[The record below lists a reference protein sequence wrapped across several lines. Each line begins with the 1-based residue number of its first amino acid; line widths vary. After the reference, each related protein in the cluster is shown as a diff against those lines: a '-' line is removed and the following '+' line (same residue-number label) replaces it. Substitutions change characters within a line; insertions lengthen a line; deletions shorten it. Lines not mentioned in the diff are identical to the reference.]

1 MLSQKERELV
11 DFGLKNGKTSEQIKK
26 ALADYRVVT
35 GYKPEEEQN
44 IAKPSTFA
52 GTQERLADVGNLTAQ
67 TISDN
72 LTGSGEFA
80 GQSPLRRGVQ
90 ATASAFSAVPKGALA
105 MAPEP
110 FRKGVDYVSGKVGAG
125 FKKLTG
131 AIGGTKF
138 MQEAAGSVNTDP
150 NTGVSTYTPNDLG
163 VLEEGLGIAASG
175 GEIAGNI
182 LGAQGAIKTLTKGAT
197 YTNQLAK
204 TVMKQSDDVLSK
216 ARNLNIGK
224 PADFISKSVN
234 DARYNLSNLD
244 PQVETVLKRSNFDE
258 VNTYFQ
264 QAKNAAKDPA
274 KSTPLEIAGAKG
286 EQAFDVIDEA
296 RKKAIEGKKTILAK
310 VANERVSG
318 DTINE
323 VMRAGIK
330 RFDEKFGAKVDA
342 KGNVGQSGGRTLTLD
357 ATDARLVNE
366 YYSKLNRLGISP
378 TVKEVDD
385 FVDWAQSQLY
395 KQSKTLSKLEVASD
409 PVIRELQATTG
420 DLNGRLKATIGNGY
434 GEVNARIGSLIE
446 LQDELSR
453 ALGADAR
460 RGGGLM
466 KTLFSPAGGNTRRIF
481 QQIQDE
487 TGIDLF
493 KEATLAKYAMENV
506 GDVRQASLLKQ
517 LDVAVEGAAELDLTR
532 PMSVLKWLRERADM
546 DGQQL
551 ANEYMRRAN
560 LDSPQ

>member
-1 MLSQKERELV
+1 MLSEKEKEIIQ
-11 DFGLKNGKTSEQIKK
+11 FGKENKKTDQDIMLALSKYRQEQ
-26 ALADYRVVT
+26 ADAAPV
-35 GYKPEEEQN
+35 EQ
-44 IAKPSTFA
+44 SSSL
-52 GTQERLADVGNLTAQ
+52 QSRLADVGNQATQ

-72 LTGSGEFA
+72 LTGSGQYA
-80 GQSPLRRGVQ
+80 GQTPLRRGVQ
-90 ATASAFSAVPKGALA
+90 ATAAAFSTVPKGAVAL
-105 MAPEP
+105 APEP
-110 FRKGVDYVSGKVGAG
+110 VRKGVEYVEEKIGQGFGA
-125 FKKLTG
+125 LTKS
-131 AIGGTKF
+131 IGNTWITHKY
-138 MQEAAGSVNTDP
+138 MQEAAGSVYTDP
-150 NTGVSTYTPNDLG
+150 NTGVSSYTPNNLNK
-163 VLEEGLGIAASG
+163 LQEGLGIAAAS

-182 LGAQGAIKTLTKGAT
+182 LGTEGPVKILTKANV
-197 YTNQLAK
+197 YKNQLAQK
-204 TVMKQSDDVLSK
+204 VMSASENTLAKSRQ
-216 ARNLNIGK
+216 LNISK
-224 PADFISKSVN
+224 PANFISKAVN

-274 KSTPLEIAGAKG
+274 KPTPLEIAGAKG
-286 EQAFDVIDEA
+286 EQAYDVIDEA
-296 RKKAIEGKKTILAK
+296 RKKAIEGKKTILSQ
-310 VANERVSG
+310 VANDRVPG
-318 DTINE
+318 NTLNE
-323 VMRAGIK
+323 VMSTGI
-330 RFDEKFGAKVDA
+330 RRLEEKFGAKVNA
-342 KGNVGQSGGRTLTLD
+342 KGEITQAPGRTLTLD
-357 ATDARLVNE
+357 ATDSKLVNE
-366 YYSKLNRLGISP
+366 YYTKLNRLGVSP

-395 KQSKTLSKLEVASD
+395 KQSKTMSKLEVASD

-420 DLNGRLKATIGNGY
+420 DLNNRLKATVGNGY

-517 LDVAVEGAAELDLTR
+517 LDVSLQNAAELDLTK
-532 PMSVLKWLRERADM
+532 PISVYNWLRERADL
-546 DGQQL
+546 DGQAL
-551 ANEYMRRAN
+551 ANEYMRRTN
-560 LDSPQ
+560 LDVQQ

>member
-1 MLSQKERELV
+1 MLSEKELELV
-11 DFGLKNGKTSEQIKK
+11 NFGLKNNKSPDEIKK
-26 ALADYRVVT
+26 ALADFRAVS
-35 GYKPEEEQN
+35 GYTPEEEQDTGT
-44 IAKPSTFA
+44 PSTFA
-52 GTQERLADVGNLTAQ
+52 GTQDRLADVGNQTTQ

-72 LTGSGEFA
+72 LTGSGQFA
-80 GQSPLRRGVQ
+80 GQTPLRRGVQ
-90 ATASAFSAVPKGALA
+90 ATAAAFSAVPKGAIA
-105 MAPEP
+105 IAPEP
-110 FRKGVDYVSGKVGAG
+110 VRKGIDYVTGKVGQG
-125 FKKLTG
+125 FNALTKK
-131 AIGGTKF
+131 IGSTDLFKG
-138 MQEAAGSVNTDP
+138 AAGREYTDP

-163 VLEEGLGIAASG
+163 MLEEGLGIASSG

-182 LGAQGAIKTLTKGAT
+182 LGAQGAVKTLTKGAT

-204 TVMKQSDDVLSK
+204 TMMKQSDDVLSK
-216 ARNLNIGK
+216 ARTLNIGK
-224 PADFISKSVN
+224 PADFLSKSVN

-296 RKKAIEGKKTILAK
+296 RKKAIEGKKTILSQ

-318 DTINE
+318 NTVNE
-323 VMRAGIK
+323 VMSAGIK
-330 RFDEKFGAKVDA
+330 RFEEKFGAKVNA
-342 KGNVGQSGGRTLTLD
+342 KGEVTQAQGRTLTLD
-357 ATDARLVNE
+357 STDAKLVNE
-366 YYSKLNRLGISP
+366 YYTKLNRLGISP

-395 KQSKTLSKLEVASD
+395 KQSKTMSKLEVASD

-420 DLNGRLKATIGNGY
+420 DLNGRLKTTVGNGY

-517 LDVAVEGAAELDLTR
+517 LDVTLQDAAELDLTK
-532 PMSVLKWLRERADM
+532 PMSVYNWLKERADL
-546 DGQQL
+546 DGQAL

-560 LDSPQ
+560 LDVPK

>member
-1 MLSQKERELV
+1 MLSEKELELV
-11 DFGLKNGKTSEQIKK
+11 NYGLKNGKTPDQIKK
-26 ALADYRVVT
+26 ALADYRNVS
-35 GYKPEEEQN
+35 GYKPEQEQV
-44 IAKPSTFA
+44 ATKPSTFA
-52 GTQERLADVGNLTAQ
+52 GTEQRLADVGNQAGQ
-67 TISDN
+67 TIKEN
-72 LTGSGEFA
+72 ITGTGQYT
-80 GQSPLRRGVQ
+80 GQSSLRRGIQ
-90 ATASAFSAVPKGALA
+90 ATAAGFSSVPQGALA

-110 FRKGVDYVSGKVGAG
+110 IRKGVDYVASKVGQG
-125 FKKLTG
+125 FKALTKK
-131 AIGGTKF
+131 IGDTKF
-138 MQEAAGSVNTDP
+138 MREAAGQVIEDENGIP
-150 NTGVSTYTPNDLG
+150 NYVPNDLG
-163 VLEEGLGIAASG
+163 VLEEGLGVAAAG

-182 LGAQGAIKTLTKGAT
+182 AGAQGTVTTLTKAGSYA
-197 YTNQLAK
+197 NPFVK
-204 TVMKQSDDVLSK
+204 TLMRQSDDVLAK
-216 ARNLNIGK
+216 ARQLNVSK
-224 PADFISKSVN
+224 PANFISKATT

-286 EQAFDVIDEA
+286 EQAFDIIDEA
-296 RKKAIEGKKTILAK
+296 RKKAIEGKKTILSQ
-310 VANERVSG
+310 VANERVPG
-318 DTINE
+318 NTLNE
-323 VMRAGIK
+323 VMAAGIK
-330 RFDEKFGAKVDA
+330 RFEDKFGAKVDA
-342 KGNVGQSGGRTLTLD
+342 KGNVTQASGRTLTLD
-357 ATDARLVNE
+357 SKDAGLVNE
-366 YYSKLNRLGISP
+366 YYTKLNRLGISP

-395 KQSKTLSKLEVASD
+395 KQSKTMSKLEVASD

-420 DLNGRLKATIGNGY
+420 DLNGRLKATVGNGY

-506 GDVRQASLLKQ
+506 GDVRQASLLKK
-517 LDVAVEGAAELDLTR
+517 LGVAAEGAAELDLTK
-532 PMSVLKWLRERADM
+532 PMSVYKWLKERADL
-546 DGQQL
+546 DGQEL
-551 ANEYMRRAN
+551 ANEFMRRSN
-560 LDSPQ
+560 LDVQQ

>member
-1 MLSQKERELV
+1 MLSEKELELV
-11 DFGLKNGKTSEQIKK
+11 NFGLKNNKSPDEIKK
-26 ALADYRVVT
+26 ALADFRTVS
-35 GYKPEEEQN
+35 GYKPGEKQVDTEAN
-44 IAKPSTFA
+44 TFA
-52 GTQERLADVGNLTAQ
+52 GTQGRLADVGNQTAQ

-72 LTGSGEFA
+72 LTGSGQYA
-80 GQSPLRRGVQ
+80 GQTPLRRGVQ
-90 ATASAFSAVPKGALA
+90 ATASAFSAVPKGAIA

-110 FRKGVDYVSGKVGAG
+110 VRKGIDYVTGKVGQG
-125 FKKLTG
+125 FNALTKS
-131 AIGGTKF
+131 IGNTKF
-138 MQEAAGSVNTDP
+138 MQEAAGRVDTDP
-150 NTGVSTYTPNDLG
+150 NTGVSSYTPNDLG
-163 VLEEGLGIAASG
+163 VLEEGLGIAAAG

-182 LGAQGAIKTLTKGAT
+182 AGAQGVVKTLTKGAT
-197 YTNQLAK
+197 YTNQLSK
-204 TVMKQSDDVLSK
+204 TVMKQSDDILAK
-216 ARNLNIGK
+216 ARQLNTSK

-244 PQVETVLKRSNFDE
+244 PQVETVLKRSNYDE

-286 EQAFDVIDEA
+286 EQAFDVIDKA
-296 RKKAIEGKKTILAK
+296 RKKAIEGKKTILSQ
-310 VANERVSG
+310 VANDRVSG
-318 DTINE
+318 KTINE
-323 VMRAGIK
+323 VMSAGIK
-330 RFDEKFGAKVDA
+330 RFEEKFGAKVNA
-342 KGNVGQSGGRTLTLD
+342 RGEVAQAPGRTLTLD
-357 ATDARLVNE
+357 STDSKLVND
-366 YYSKLNRLGISP
+366 YYTKLNRLGVSP

-395 KQSKTLSKLEVASD
+395 KQSKTMSKLEVASD

-420 DLNGRLKATIGNGY
+420 DLNGRLKTTVGNGY

-487 TGIDLF
+487 TGVDLF

-517 LDVAVEGAAELDLTR
+517 LDVAVEGAAELDLTK
-532 PMSVLKWLRERADM
+532 PMSVYKWLKERADL
-546 DGQQL
+546 DGQEL

-560 LDSPQ
+560 LDVPQ